1 MKKRKAI
8 LFVEGLFLTVQ
19 AVYFSLFYV
28 LTVISSPPIKA
39 SPDEN
44 LEAFLEANLVILLL
58 FLFAT
63 AIKSVIFSKILKLD
77 LSYKGPDT
85 FDFLPKWL
93 KFSAL
98 ILFALTAVYSLI
110 FHIHHFFII
119 TCAFTILSLVM
130 QFSVMKYF
138 SKAADTENS

>member
-8 LFVEGLFLTVQ
+8 LFIEGLFLTVQ
-19 AVYFSLFYV
+19 TAYFLLFAAF
-28 LTVISSPPIKA
+28 TVISSPPIKA
-39 SPDEN
+39 TPDEN
-44 LEAFLEANLVILLL
+44 LEAFLEASLVILLV

-63 AIKSVIFSKILKLD
+63 AMKSVIFSKILGLD

-93 KFSAL
+93 KRSAL
-98 ILFALTAVYSLI
+98 ILFALTVVYSLI

-119 TCAFTILSLVM
+119 TCAFTILSLVL
-130 QFSVMKYF
+130 QLSVMKYF
-138 SKAADTENS
+138 SKAADSKNA